1 MMHGIATQFAAALIN
16 ASDIGFTGP
25 KSDQGLLKNILLPVY
40 FWGGVIAV
48 IVIVVAGYL
57 FVTSSGNPQQVTR
70 ARNAVIG
77 AAVGLIIIL
86 SAFTI
91 TSIVLG
97 GF

>member
-1 MMHGIATQFAAALIN
+1 MEKILYQFAAPILKS
-16 ASDIGFTGP
+16 SDIGFTGP
-25 KSDQGLLKNILLPVY
+25 TSDAGVLKGILMPVY

-48 IVIVVAGYL
+48 IVILVAGYL
-57 FVTSSGNPQQVTR
+57 FVTSNGSPQQVTR